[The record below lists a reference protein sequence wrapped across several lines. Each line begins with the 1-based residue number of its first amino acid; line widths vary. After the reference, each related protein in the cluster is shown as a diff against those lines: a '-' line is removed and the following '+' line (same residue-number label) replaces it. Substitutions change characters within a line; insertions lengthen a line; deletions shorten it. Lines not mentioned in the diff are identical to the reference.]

1 MSNKLHIKGKRAFFE
16 GLVDAIN
23 TIINNSDNNS
33 SNDDKLLCCVLQNL
47 KLKIEKRLIN
57 YKDKYNI
64 QLEHEQAIALK
75 ILYDDFIK
83 NATTYIGNKLFQLT
97 NQIHQHYY

>member
-1 MSNKLHIKGKRAFFE
+1 MINKLHIKGKRAFFE

-83 NATTYIGNKLFQLT
+83 NATTYIGNKLFQLN
-97 NQIHQHYY
+97 NQIHQNYY